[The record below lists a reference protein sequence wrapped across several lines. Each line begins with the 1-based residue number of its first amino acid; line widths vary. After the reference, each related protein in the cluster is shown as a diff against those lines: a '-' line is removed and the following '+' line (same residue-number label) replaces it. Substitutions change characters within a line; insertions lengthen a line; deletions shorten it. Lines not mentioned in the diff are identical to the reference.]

1 MGAFDE
7 LYGTLTEG
15 NAAALLT
22 VIESSTQSLPSGEKL
37 VLSGR
42 RLVWS
47 RLERGL
53 AEKVLTGVLPA
64 AGEIQTGLG
73 TAELESGIR
82 VRFFLQHFHR
92 IPRLIILG
100 GGHVGAALSRL
111 AEVLDYEIVLVDDR
125 PFFASRE
132 RHPQAHRVICS
143 SFEAALDEL
152 PASLSDYI
160 VIVTRGH
167 RHDRLCL
174 EKSLGRPA
182 AYIGMIGS
190 RRRVSGLIKELAADG
205 FAREELSKVHAPIG
219 LKIGAVTE
227 GEIALSILAE
237 ITAVRRS
244 ADRQE
249 PAQEEVLREL
259 VELERRGGY
268 AVLATITKAYGSTPR
283 KAGTRMLIFADGQIS
298 GTVGGGCAEA
308 EVRREALSLTG
319 RAEPKT
325 FILNLTA
332 DAAAE
337 EGMACGG
344 KMELFLEPL
353 VIASGN

>member
-1 MGAFDE
+1 MGAFIE
-7 LYGTLTEG
+7 LYNTLAEG

-22 VIESSTQSLPSGEKL
+22 VTDSSSESLPSGEKL

-53 AEKVLTGVLPA
+53 AEKVLTGALSQT
-64 AGEIQTGLG
+64 EDMQTGPG
-73 TAELESGIR
+73 TAELENGVR
-82 VRFFLQHFHR
+82 VRFFLQHFKQ

-100 GGHVGAALSRL
+100 GGHVGAALSRV
-111 AEVLDYEIVLVDDR
+111 AEVLDYKIVVVDDR

-132 RHPQAHRVICS
+132 RHPQAHRVICN
-143 SFEAALDEL
+143 SFETALDEL

-190 RRRVSGLIKELAADG
+190 RRRVSGLMKELAAGG
-205 FAREELSKVHAPIG
+205 FTREELEKVHAPIG

-237 ITAVRRS
+237 ITAVRRN

-259 VELERRGGY
+259 AELERRGGS

-283 KAGTRMLIFADGQIS
+283 KAGTRMLVYADGKIS

-319 RAEPKT
+319 REAPKM
-325 FILNLTA
+325 FILNLTE

-344 KMELFLEPL
+344 KMEFFLEPF
-353 VIASGN
+353 AF